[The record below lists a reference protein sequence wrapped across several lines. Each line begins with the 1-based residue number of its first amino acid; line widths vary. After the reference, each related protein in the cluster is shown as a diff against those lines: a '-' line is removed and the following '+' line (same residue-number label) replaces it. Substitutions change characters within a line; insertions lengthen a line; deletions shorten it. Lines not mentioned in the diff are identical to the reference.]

1 VVLPRLAGRPLA
13 QLLRAD
19 RTGGIEK
26 RLARL
31 TLTAEP
37 LAASAVSAAAAL
49 LQTAYVLAETDEQVQ
64 AVSQIARPFG
74 RQLLA

>member
-1 VVLPRLAGRPLA
+1 M
-13 QLLRAD
+13 
-19 RTGGIEK
+19 
-26 RLARL
+26 ARL

-64 AVSQIARPFG
+64 AVSQIARPYDLSPPSAHILG
-74 RQLLA
+74 IVRYYDDPHLGYEQWKAARV